1 MLVDRCRPMPRCYP
15 SPTAGTRNGPN
26 LHTSLTPAARPAPTA
41 RHGTGTVAVAPI
53 AAGSVVATFGGTAT
67 DWKGLAVVDAS
78 RRARSLQVD
87 DDRFL
92 VGPPDAE
99 PGEQVNHSCAPTCRF
114 RNAVQLVAAR
124 DLVPGDELTYD
135 YATTDTAPY
144 DEFECRCGHRSC
156 RGRVRADDWTDA
168 GLRVRRSGWFAP
180 HVERRIRDLVR
191 ARPLGKR
198 DVAALLDAYDRDPVA
213 ALEVALR
220 ICTGF
225 AHGDWPRLVARL
237 DPRLERRAGLLARE
251 TSALDWL
258 AGWLNEARTAPG
270 HPPIDRRSD

>member
-1 MLVDRCRPMPRCYP
+1 MLVDRRRPMARCYP
-15 SPTAGTRNGPN
+15 SPTIGTRNGPH
-26 LHTSLTPAARPAPTA
+26 LHTFLTPAARPAPTA

-53 AAGSVVATFGGTAT
+53 AAGTLVATFGGTAT
-67 DWKGLAVVDAS
+67 DWRGLAGLDAG

-99 PGEQVNHSCAPTCRF
+99 SGEQVNHSCAPTCRF

-124 DLVPGDELTYD
+124 DLAPGVELTYD

-144 DEFECRCGHRSC
+144 DEFECRCGDRTC
-156 RGRVRADDWTDA
+156 RGWVRAVDWSDA
-168 GLRVRRSGWFAP
+168 GLQQRCAGWFAP
-180 HVERRIRDLVR
+180 HVGRRIRDLAR
-191 ARPLGKR
+191 ARPLTKH
-198 DVAALLDAYDRDPVA
+198 DVTTLLAGYDRDPVA
-213 ALEVALR
+213 TLEVALR

-225 AHGDWPRLVARL
+225 THGDWPRLVARM
-237 DPRLERRAGLLARE
+237 DPRLEHRDGLLARE

-270 HPPIDRRSD
+270 HPPVDRRSQ